1 MKKIIIFTLFLI
13 FIPFF
18 IVFFFN
24 KNNVQEI
31 KLEYINNKIVRV
43 KRTKENIIEEIPLEE
58 YVVGVVAGEMPI
70 SFEIEALKTQAVA
83 SRTYVLKKIEDNKNN
98 EYDVDD
104 TINFQVFLDE
114 ETLKEKW
121 KDNYVVNINKIRTAV
136 NETIDEYLVYDNKI
150 IDALFF
156 STSNGYTEDSDL
168 VFSKSLPYL
177 RSVESSWDQK
187 VSKAFNSEKTM
198 SLQEFY
204 ERLSLSYNQEIN
216 IEITKRSKT
225 NRILKITINNKE
237 FTGREIY
244 NRLGLR
250 STDFEISKLGNN
262 VLIKTKGYGH
272 GVGMSQYGAQGMAL
286 DNYKYQ
292 DILKHYYQ
300 NVEIKKLS
308 I

>member
-24 KNNVQEI
+24 KDNIEEV
-31 KLEYINNKIVRV
+31 KLEYINNQTVRV
-43 KRTKENIIEEIPLEE
+43 KRAKKNVIEEIPLEE
-58 YVVGVVAGEMPI
+58 YVAGVVAGEMPI
-70 SFEIEALKTQAVA
+70 SFEVEALKTQAVA
-83 SRTYVLKKIEDNKNN
+83 SRTYVLKKMEDNKNN

-104 TINFQVFLDE
+104 TTNYQVFLDE
-114 ETLKEKW
+114 ESLKEKW
-121 KDNYVVNINKIRTAV
+121 QDNYTVNINKIRTAV
-136 NETIDEYLVYDNKI
+136 NETIDEYLSYNDEI

-187 VSKAFNSEKTM
+187 VSKAFNSETTM

-204 ERLSLSYNQEIN
+204 ERLSLTYNDELN
-216 IEITKRSKT
+216 IEIIKRSKT
-225 NRILKITINNKE
+225 NRILKININNKE
-237 FTGREIY
+237 FAGREIY
-244 NRLGLR
+244 NKLGLR

-286 DNYKYQ
+286 DNYNYEQ
-292 DILKHYYQ
+292 ILKHYYQ